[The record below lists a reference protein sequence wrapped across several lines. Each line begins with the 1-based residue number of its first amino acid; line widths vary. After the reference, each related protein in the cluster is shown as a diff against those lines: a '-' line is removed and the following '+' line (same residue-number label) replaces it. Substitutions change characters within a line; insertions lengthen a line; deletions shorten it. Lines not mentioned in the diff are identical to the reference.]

1 MADLNSIK
9 EKLLNDIE
17 KYGLQVMHVF
27 GDELGPG
34 FSYSIG
40 LFESY
45 NHPEVIII
53 GLRQDLMHQ
62 LINNMANDIK
72 NGKVYQ
78 PLNYYPDI
86 LDDFKCYIVSVDNYN
101 YNEYVGMAQNHY
113 NSDSFPLIQCI
124 YPTTK
129 GIYPWEKEW
138 PQNTSQPILGPI
150 KRLKL

>member
-62 LINNMANDIK
+62 LIMVK
-72 NGKVYQ
+72 
-78 PLNYYPDI
+78 
-86 LDDFKCYIVSVDNYN
+86 YI
-101 YNEYVGMAQNHY
+101 NH
-113 NSDSFPLIQCI
+113 
-124 YPTTK
+124 
-129 GIYPWEKEW
+129 
-138 PQNTSQPILGPI
+138 
-150 KRLKL
+150 